1 MRRKM
6 ENKNSGGLAVGEA
19 GLRTSRDSRSL
30 CGSTGLDYLR
40 GSVSTLRRLHLN
52 ASRRA
57 RVSPSPPRA
66 CVDRT
71 PPYLRGLRVSPR
83 LLFRVRVFRT
93 YRRRIA
99 ASVST
104 FSRLCLHVSPSVS
117 PRIRLPVS
125 PNMRLSPSVAR
136 VVFVSSRVP
145 VSVSPPPV
153 PLSSTRLS
161 LHASPLVSTSQ
172 SPATHQCIHVSS
184 PPGCHTRLSASACQ
198 VSPRVCPSPRVS
210 LVSDTATAT
219 TEPAVNP
226 AASLQH
232 SPPRSQSRSLLPPPP
247 SSSFTARADAHIT
260 FCRRRHR
267 ACSPPSFAGETRIV
281 NVHFFRSVP
290 PRVMEDRGLGLKPT
304 TFPAA
309 LGRDG
314 GPRCR
319 PTFRGRPLLPVP
331 LDSRRRPRAGLWAPA
346 KPTAGPE
353 TVTRTKMT
361 K

>member
-104 FSRLCLHVSPSVS
+104 FSRLCLHVSPSAS

-125 PNMRLSPSVAR
+125 LNMRLSPSVAR

-145 VSVSPPPV
+145 VSVPPPQSHFPQRV
-153 PLSSTRLS
+153 CRSTRPLSYPRPNLPQRINASTCL
-161 LHASPLVSTSQ
+161 PL
-172 SPATHQCIHVSS
+172 PAVI
-184 PPGCHTRLSASACQ
+184 RLSAPRRAKCLHECARRPA
-198 VSPRVCPSPRVS
+198 SPSSP
-210 LVSDTATAT
+210 T
-219 TEPAVNP
+219 PP
-226 AASLQH
+226 P
-232 SPPRSQSRSLLPPPP
+232 PPRSQP
-247 SSSFTARADAHIT
+247 
-260 FCRRRHR
+260 
-267 ACSPPSFAGETRIV
+267 
-281 NVHFFRSVP
+281 
-290 PRVMEDRGLGLKPT
+290 
-304 TFPAA
+304 
-309 LGRDG
+309 
-314 GPRCR
+314 
-319 PTFRGRPLLPVP
+319 
-331 LDSRRRPRAGLWAPA
+331 
-346 KPTAGPE
+346 
-353 TVTRTKMT
+353 
-361 K
+361 